1 MSQNDHFY
9 QKINKRKSDGQKDE
23 LMARGT
29 RLYIQIHVFTFIVWW
44 VFHGQG
50 HKESGKKSKEFSIRH
65 RREKELLEVHS
76 ARTKFEFFYFKI
88 LKITRWAH

>member
-50 HKESGKKSKEFSIRH
+50 HKESGKSLRNSQLGTEEKKNYWKSIRP
-65 RREKELLEVHS
+65 EQNLS
-76 ARTKFEFFYFKI
+76 FFFI
-88 LKITRWAH
+88 LKS